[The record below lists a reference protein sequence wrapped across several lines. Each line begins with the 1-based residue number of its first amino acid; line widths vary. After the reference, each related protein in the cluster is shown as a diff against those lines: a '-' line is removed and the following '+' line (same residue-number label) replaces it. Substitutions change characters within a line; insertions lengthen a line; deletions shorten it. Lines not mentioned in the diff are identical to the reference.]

1 MATIR
6 STVLPAFEI
15 GPAWEIARLFP
26 NQGYISEGDY
36 LRLTD
41 HSRRL
46 AEFTDGKIEVLPMPT
61 VEHQRI
67 VLYLVNFV
75 RAFIL
80 PRNLGEAL
88 MAGVRVKTADRQYRE
103 PDVVF
108 LRKSRALKQGNR
120 YWESIDLAME
130 VVSEDDPDRD
140 LIEKRRDYAAAGI
153 AEYWIVD
160 PRDQSIKVLQLKR
173 GKYAVHSEAKRA
185 GQVRSA
191 LLKGF
196 TADVAAVFAA
206 GKNG

>member
-41 HSRRL
+41 TTRRM
-46 AEFTDGKIEVLPMPT
+46 AEYIDGRIEVLPMPT
-61 VEHQRI
+61 EEHQEI
-67 VLYLVNFV
+67 VLFLVNLF

-80 PRNLGEAL
+80 PQRLGWAI
-88 MAGVRVKTADRQYRE
+88 MSPFRVRVAESIYRE
-103 PDVVF
+103 PDVAF
-108 LRKSRALKQGNR
+108 LSRRNSQSRDNR
-120 YWESIDLAME
+120 YWSAADLVVE
-130 VVSEDDPDRD
+130 VVSEDDRKRD
-140 LIEKRRDYAAAGI
+140 LVDKRRDYAAAGI

-160 PRDQSIKVLQLKR
+160 PRTQSIVVLQLKR
-173 GKYAVHSEAKRA
+173 GKYAVHSEAKRT